1 MADKKLPFF
10 QKILAFIFA
19 VLVAASVVFFGYRIA
34 MKPSYKAHEIEQCR
48 LLAVSSLATIAE
60 KTADD
65 PQMWDKFPEE
75 TIYLIIDHKTMPDNW
90 VIKLEAKKSGRML
103 KLKSAATSGWNSR
116 SPQEAVFTASI
127 GRDAGAKNITYDDKS
142 ASLIADKIAA
152 ALPSTSSSFA
162 GLHFGFLSLSTT
174 AALTPSYRSSPCRQN
189 SARTRSRPLT

>member
-34 MKPSYKAHEIEQCR
+34 MKPSYNAHEIEQCR
-48 LLAVSSLATIAE
+48 LLAVSSLAAIAE

-127 GRDAGAKNITYDDKS
+127 DRDAGAKNITYDDKS

-152 ALPSTSSSFA
+152 ALPSTKKE
-162 GLHFGFLSLSTT
+162 GLKYILPDERKV
-174 AALTPSYRSSPCRQN
+174 TPVDIIADVHHYMN
-189 SARTRSRPLT
+189 KKFIIIRPAH

>member
-48 LLAVSSLATIAE
+48 LLAVSSLAAIAE

-127 GRDAGAKNITYDDKS
+127 DRDADTQNITYDDES

-152 ALPSTSSSFA
+152 ALPSTKKE
-162 GLHFGFLSLSTT
+162 GLKYILPDERKV
-174 AALTPSYRSSPCRQN
+174 TPVDIIADVHHYMN
-189 SARTRSRPLT
+189 KKFIIIRPAH